1 MGRVVSLAVVLLLA
15 SALPGQAG
23 TRQKKSTATPPRGGA
38 ATASAATDSAA
49 ATEDRSP
56 TPPVRPSG
64 LEEFDPTQVAP
75 PVARLDSAEI
85 YYAWGDYASVARLLG
100 GGQLQRPREFLLLGW
115 ANYRLGRM
123 PDAVRT
129 FETGLTAAPDNLDLM
144 NGRAF
149 ALYRTGQP
157 QVAEAEFRRIL
168 ERNPEREES
177 IRGLAIVLYTSNRF
191 EECLPTFDRLLRAH
205 PNDAEL
211 QHQLAKSVD
220 GMLSAWR
227 AGGRTPASMVEE
239 AWRLAETGNRRS
251 AFEIF
256 TWVLIVDPFHP
267 GARLGLGAFGAE
279 FGRETEARRCLEDLL
294 RENPKDVAARAALAR
309 LHLAAGRPADARQQ
323 VQAWLALR
331 PNDPAARTLEREI
344 DGSAGSRSP

>member
-1 MGRVVSLAVVLLLA
+1 MGRVVSLTFVLLLA
-15 SALPGQAG
+15 GVLPSAAG
-23 TRQKKSTATPPRGGA
+23 TRHKPSTSAPTRGREA
-38 ATASAATDSAA
+38 AAVASADTAIG
-49 ATEDRSP
+49 EDRTP
-56 TPPVRPSG
+56 APPVRPRG
-64 LEEFDPTQVAP
+64 LEAFDPTQVAP
-75 PVARLDSAEI
+75 TVARLDSAEI

-100 GGQLQRPREFLLLGW
+100 AGAAARPREFLLLGW
-115 ANYRLGRM
+115 ADYRLGRM
-123 PDAVRT
+123 DDAVRT
-129 FETGLTAAPDNLDLM
+129 FEAGLAVTPDNLDLM

-149 ALYRTGQP
+149 ALYRTGKP

-168 ERNPEREES
+168 ERNPDREES

-205 PNDAEL
+205 PGDAEL

-227 AGGRTPASMVEE
+227 AAGRTPAAMVDE
-239 AWRLAETGNRRS
+239 AWRLAEGGNRRS

-267 GARLGLGAFGAE
+267 GARLGLGSFGAE
-279 FGRETEARRCLEDLL
+279 FGHETEARRCLEDLL

-309 LHLAAGRPADARQQ
+309 LHLAAGRTADARTQ
-323 VQAWLALR
+323 VQAWLAVR
-331 PNDPAARTLEREI
+331 PDDPAARALQHEI
-344 DGSAGSRSP
+344 DGTAGSRSP